1 MNREQSVYQPIHVH
15 KTDRHICSYGTR
27 PMLNKDSWI
36 EYANKAFNFWC
47 FRDDNLRVQSLGVTR
62 EQ

>member
-36 EYANKAFNFWC
+36 DYANKAFFLV
-47 FRDDNLRVQSLGVTR
+47 FS
-62 EQ
+62 